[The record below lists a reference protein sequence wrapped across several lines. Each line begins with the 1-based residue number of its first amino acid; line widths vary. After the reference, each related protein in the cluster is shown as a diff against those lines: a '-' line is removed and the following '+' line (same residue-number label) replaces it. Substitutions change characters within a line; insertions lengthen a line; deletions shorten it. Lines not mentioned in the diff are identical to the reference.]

1 MRKTKLSLLVAAQLL
16 AACTVGP
23 DYRRPEFFADGA
35 LQRVLITNPNA
46 TESVSR
52 RWYEIFDDPNLN
64 CLIEQALAQNTDVK
78 VALQRLREARFMLFS
93 NEAQFLPNLD
103 AAGGYTYSYL
113 SNGKN
118 RPRLTEDYYK
128 AGLDA
133 SWEIDIWGG
142 GRRLNESSRALLQ
155 ASADNLAAVR
165 LSLTAEVAGDY
176 MQLRNLQ
183 YQWQIAD
190 ENLQLQQEIFAT
202 VRQKYEAGLADETA
216 LNQAQYA
223 VEGTKALLPQL
234 EQQMEVYHNALA
246 LLLGVL
252 PDEIAGTEAPEDN
265 PMARRFYFDFNH
277 LYDFPLSVVRNRP
290 DVRAAES
297 NLVAKNAAI
306 GQAVAA
312 MFPSVS
318 LGATLGWQTD
328 NFSQLGSSG
337 HAAYGYAPN
346 ANLPLFNFGRLYHQ
360 VQAAEAV
367 KEQYLYMY
375 KNALLTAVQDIKNS
389 VTAVKKEYQ
398 RNLSLQKSAENMQ
411 QVVELMSEQ
420 YRQGLIEFSDLL
432 ASEQNLLAA
441 ENKLAV
447 SNGAIYQNIIAFYK
461 SIGGG
466 Y

>member
-1 MRKTKLSLLVAAQLL
+1 MRKTNLSLLAAAQIL

-23 DYRRPEFFADGA
+23 NYRQPEFFREDD
-35 LQRVLITNPNA
+35 LQRVLITNRNA
-46 TESVSR
+46 TEEVSR
-52 RWYEIFDDPNLN
+52 RWYEIFDDPVLN
-64 CLIEQALAQNTDVK
+64 RLIEQALAQNSDVK
-78 VALQRLREARFMLFS
+78 VALQRLREARYVLLS
-93 NEAQFLPNLD
+93 NEAQFLPDFSAD
-103 AAGGYTYSYL
+103 AGYTYSY
-113 SNGKN
+113 SGNGKN

-133 SWEIDIWGG
+133 AWEIDIWGG
-142 GRRLNESSRALLQ
+142 GRRLNESSRALLR
-155 ASADNLAAVR
+155 AAADNLAAVR
-165 LSLTAEVAGDY
+165 LSLIAEVAGNY

-202 VRQKYEAGLADETA
+202 VQQKYEAGLADETA

-223 VEGTKALLPQL
+223 VESTRALLPQL
-234 EQQMEVYHNALA
+234 EQQTEAYHNALA
-246 LLLGVL
+246 VLLGTL
-252 PDEIAGTEAPEDN
+252 PDKIVGTEPTDDN

-290 DVRAAES
+290 DVRMAEN

-318 LGATLGWQTD
+318 LGATLGWQAE
-328 NFSQLGSSG
+328 NFSQLSSSG
-337 HAAYGYAPN
+337 FAAYGYAPSV
-346 ANLPLFNFGRLYHQ
+346 NLPLFNFGRLYHQ

-375 KNALLTAVQDIKNS
+375 KNALLTAIQDIKNS
-389 VTAVKKEYQ
+389 ITAVKKEYQ
-398 RNLSLQKSAENMQ
+398 RNLSLQKSAENMR
-411 QVVELMSEQ
+411 QVLELMSEQ
-420 YRQGLIEFSDLL
+420 YRQGLAEFSDLL

-447 SNGAIYQNIIAFYK
+447 SNGAVYQNIIAFYK
-461 SIGGG
+461 AIGGG